1 MFMNP
6 EDRDIQKYKAIMY
19 SFKRYLFSNYYE
31 PFHYFRYGET
41 MMNKTKPLPLK
52 YFFSNQRRYT

>member
-52 YFFSNQRRYT
+52 YFFF